1 MGVWKPVILIQS
13 RSVQVVLIQTQA
25 VKFRKKFD
33 HFKKSFHFNKKN
45 TLGEYF
51 SFFKSMMVSS

>member
-25 VKFRKKFD
+25 VKFPKKFD
-33 HFKKSFHFNKKN
+33 HFKKSFHLNKKN
-45 TLGEYF
+45 TLGE
-51 SFFKSMMVSS
+51 